1 MASSFRRDASVLH
14 FGPRLPKG
22 MRWSQRRFVLWP
34 ALMYRVVAPEVRERQ
49 VNVIQKA
56 VLGMCRAG
64 TTNAQRIGDRLRIH
78 PDLAALVYVELQER
92 GLLGR
97 DGLPTQKGRELF
109 EEETLESHKLVT
121 GHVFQDPW
129 NGDLWPRFVERLD
142 YVELQPN
149 PNGFP
154 DLVLGSKG
162 KPRRERA
169 FMCLPGETVCPPVP
183 HPSDVLRATRRH
195 RAALRGA
202 DSFEA
207 VDGDEFRSPGGD
219 VPIERVSLVDDHPTP
234 VFLTTFLYLPE
245 AGDVAGEW
253 HVCDPFA
260 LGASPGLRRALS
272 REMQSSASLRGLLES
287 MIGRSLDDQIDE
299 QRRWAAE
306 VRAQAT
312 LNVESIL
319 TVNARTLPQYRDLVD
334 LESAHVEATLLGD
347 ACSQQK
353 LRDLLGAA
361 RRVLEATFR
370 TIADQHPPRDV
381 WRRVY
386 AQGKPVEDRDYFAR
400 VYETSAQTAGFRV
413 PLPAALAAVRPN
425 QVKAACYRDGWRL
438 RGAIVAAIL
447 TARDNPS
454 HPLRGAAALDPDLLM
469 HLDAVA
475 TAAGEAVHA
484 GDTAVTLDL
493 VQPLIA
499 SVHKAVGLLSGLG
512 MSQPIVSART

>member
-1 MASSFRRDASVLH
+1 MASTFRRDASVLY

-64 TTNAQRIGDRLRIH
+64 TTSAQRIGDRLRIH

-92 GLLGR
+92 GLLDR
-97 DGLPTQKGRELF
+97 DGLPTQKGRDLF

-129 NGDLWPRFVERLD
+129 SGDLWPRFVERLD

-149 PNGFP
+149 PSGFP

-169 FMCLPGETVCPPVP
+169 FMCLPVEMAFPPAP
-183 HPSDVLRATRRH
+183 QPSEVLRATRRH

-202 DSFEA
+202 DSIEA
-207 VDGDEFRSPGGD
+207 VDGDDFRPRGGD
-219 VPIERVSLVDDHPTP
+219 VPIERVSLVDDYPTP
-234 VFLTTFLYLPE
+234 VFVTTFLYLPE
-245 AGDVAGEW
+245 AGDIAGEW
-253 HVCDPFA
+253 HVCDPFG
-260 LGASPGLRRALS
+260 LGASPALRRGLS
-272 REMQSSASLRGLLES
+272 REMQSSTSLRGVLES
-287 MIGRSLDDQIDE
+287 MIGRSLDAQIDE

-312 LNVESIL
+312 LNVERVLS
-319 TVNARTLPQYRDLVD
+319 VNARSLRQYRDLVD
-334 LESAHVEATLLGD
+334 LESAHVEASLLGD
-347 ACSQQK
+347 ACSEQK
-353 LRDLLGAA
+353 LRDLLGGA
-361 RRVLEATFR
+361 RRVLETTFR
-370 TIADQHPPRDV
+370 AIADQFPPRDV
-381 WRRVY
+381 WKRVY

-413 PLPAALAAVRPN
+413 PLPGALAAVRPN

-438 RGAIVAAIL
+438 RGAIVAAVL
-447 TARDNPS
+447 AARDNLS
-454 HPLRGAAALDPDLLM
+454 HPLRRAAAEEPDLLM

-475 TAAGEAVHA
+475 AAAGEAVHA
-484 GDTAVTLDL
+484 GDTALTLDL

-499 SVHKAVGLLSGLG
+499 SVHRAVGLLSGLG
-512 MSQPIVSART
+512 TSQPIVSART